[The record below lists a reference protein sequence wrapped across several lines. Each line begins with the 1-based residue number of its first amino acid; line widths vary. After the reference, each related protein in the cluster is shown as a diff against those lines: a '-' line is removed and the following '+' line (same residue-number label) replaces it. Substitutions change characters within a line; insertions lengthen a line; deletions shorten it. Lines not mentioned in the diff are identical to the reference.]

1 MYYMTSD
8 NLFSDVDFSHISN
21 NISKKSIF
29 KYKDKYKNYI
39 YGDSVLSIHNNT
51 SRRNRVVFKRFKSR
65 FIYRFTKTNIIS
77 MNYK

>member
-8 NLFSDVDFSHISN
+8 NLFSDVDFSHITN

-29 KYKDKYKNYI
+29 NYKDKYKNYI

-51 SRRNRVVFKRFKSR
+51 TFMNDTLFLLRMINIFYSKKKKYIFKWRF
-65 FIYRFTKTNIIS
+65 
-77 MNYK
+77 